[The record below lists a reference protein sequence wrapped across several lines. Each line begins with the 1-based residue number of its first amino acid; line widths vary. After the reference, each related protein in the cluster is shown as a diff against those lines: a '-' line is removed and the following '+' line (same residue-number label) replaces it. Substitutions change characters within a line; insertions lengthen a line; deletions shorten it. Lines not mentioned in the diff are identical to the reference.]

1 MNELRFLISRPD
13 AGPVVSGERVKV
25 NHIHNNNTSLK
36 EDNKFPI
43 TKTTSYI

>member
-1 MNELRFLISRPD
+1 MNNYDEIKYRFKPAL
-13 AGPVVSGERVKV
+13 VSGERVKV